1 MKKLFKGLICG
12 VLCGAMALSVSGCSN
27 SASLDPEKDTL
38 KLSVGAV
45 DQKFNPMFY
54 TAQNDGEVIAPT
66 QISLIT
72 TEPSGNNVK
81 LACGESQ
88 PTLALA
94 YQETYY
100 NENGVAIGSGTGDG
114 SVTGAS
120 STDGSTV
127 YEFVIKKGVKDSTG
141 TELNV
146 MDVLFNLY
154 VYLDPAYT
162 GSSTIY
168 STKIKGLQAYRQQ
181 DPDASE
187 ESSEDTSKYYGA
199 ALDRVNALISWSED
213 NTSPTEDQ
221 LTEAQKKDLAR
232 VKALYLEELTT
243 DWSSIETSWV
253 ESYKEYNFT
262 AAWQVFLYLEG
273 LVNRQT
279 RLASNGSTEY
289 VKGDNDKYLTTLDPD
304 WSTGDVSQQALI
316 DDMNAAVQ
324 AAGAVSDDE
333 ILAAQKNW
341 AINHMYDSNTA
352 PKQIAYVLNN
362 CATGNSAL
370 EYFVAEERTND
381 FESKKVDGQLVVPRI
396 SGITVYKSSKLV
408 NQYSQAEQTFTDG
421 EHDILRI
428 EIQGVDPKAKWNFGV
443 TVAPMHY
450 YSTTEYYN
458 KAMSDYNTGKVY
470 AGTATNFGVE
480 FNDINWMNDNLLA
493 SGKTSLPVGAGPYKC
508 STSGKTPATSGV
520 QFFDGSVAY
529 YERNEYFETLGSG
542 IDNAKIKY
550 MQYKVIRDDM
560 IISALQTG
568 EIYYGE
574 PLATATNL
582 AVFANAKNLKT
593 ITYQTGGYG
602 YVGINPKYVPDL
614 EVRQAIMMAMDT
626 TSITTYYGSN
636 LVNIINRPVSSTS
649 WASKVQWDGKDWDR
663 YYPLATDDT
672 ESTAEEKIRN
682 KVVSSGNWY
691 YDEKAGKL
699 KSTQTGEVLSYTFTI
714 AGESLD
720 HPAYKMF
727 VNAETLLEA
736 AGFEISVEQD
746 IRALKKLATGDLAV
760 WAAAWSSS
768 IDPDPYQIYSKNSN
782 TTSTKNWY
790 KDGIYNDAKGI
801 YSRERAI
808 AEELNKLIDAGR
820 ETLDQDERIEIY
832 DQCYDLIMQ
841 LAVEFPT
848 YQRNDLCVYDAT
860 ILDADTMTKNPT
872 YLLGPIDELWKL
884 NYKK

>member
-1 MKKLFKGLICG
+1 MKKLIKGLICAT
-12 VLCGAMALSVSGCSN
+12 LCGAMALAIPGCKGKSG
-27 SASLDPEKDTL
+27 LDPEKDTL
-38 KLSVGAV
+38 RLSIGAV

-66 QISLIT
+66 QIALIT
-72 TEPSGNNVK
+72 TEAVGNTVK
-81 LACGESQ
+81 LACGENQ
-88 PTLALA
+88 PTLALD

-100 NENGVAIGSGTGDG
+100 SADGAAIGSGTGDG
-114 SVTGAS
+114 SVKGAS
-120 STDGSTV
+120 STAEGSTV
-127 YEFVIKKGVKDSTG
+127 YEFVIKNGVKDSTG
-141 TELNV
+141 TDLNV

-181 DPDASE
+181 DPDAD
-187 ESSEDTSKYYGA
+187 ESSSDDLSKYYGLA
-199 ALDRVNALISWSED
+199 MDRINTLVRWSED
-213 NTSPTEDQ
+213 NTVPVESQ
-221 LTEAQKKDLAR
+221 LSENAQKDLTQ
-232 VKALYLEELTT
+232 VKKLYQEELNT

-262 AAWQVFLYLEG
+262 AAWQVFMYVEG
-273 LVNRQT
+273 LVNRQW
-279 RLASNGSTEY
+279 RLADNGSTEY
-289 VKGDNDKYLTTLDPD
+289 IKGENGKYLTTLDPD
-304 WSTGDVSQQALI
+304 WSTGDVDQQALI
-316 DDMNAAVQ
+316 DDMNK
-324 AAGAVSDDE
+324 AVSDAGATTDAA

-341 AINHMYDSNTA
+341 AIKHIYDSNTA
-352 PKQIAYVLNN
+352 PKQIAFVLTS
-362 CATGNSAL
+362 CATANTAL
-370 EYFVAEERTND
+370 EYFAAEERTKD
-381 FESKKVDGQLVVPRI
+381 FENKKVNGELAVKSI
-396 SGITVYKSSKLV
+396 EGITVYKSKKLV
-408 NQYSQAEQTFTDG
+408 NQYSHEEKTYTED
-421 EHDILRI
+421 HDILRI

-450 YSTTEYYN
+450 YSTQEYYN
-458 KAMSDYNTGKVY
+458 KAMNDYNTGKVY
-470 AGTATNFGVE
+470 DGTATNFGVE
-480 FNDINWMNDNLLA
+480 FNDINWMNNNLLA
-493 SGKTSLPVGAGPYKC
+493 DNKTSLPVGAGPYKC

-520 QFFDGSVAY
+520 NFFDGSIAY

-560 IISALQTG
+560 IISALTTG

-582 AVFANAKNLKT
+582 AEFANRANLKT

-602 YVGINPKYVPDL
+602 YVGINPKYVPDM

-626 TSITTYYGSN
+626 SSIRTYYGSN

-649 WASKVQWDGKDWDR
+649 WASKVQWGGEDWDR
-663 YYPLATDDT
+663 YYPLATDDA
-672 ESTAEEKIRN
+672 SSSAEEKIRQ
-682 KVVSSGNWY
+682 KVLESGNWY
-691 YDEKAGKL
+691 YDEASGKL
-699 KSTQTGEVLSYTFTI
+699 KSVEGDNPLKYTFTI

-720 HPAYKMF
+720 HPAYRMF
-727 VNAETLLEA
+727 VNAELLLES

-746 IRALKKLATGDLAV
+746 IRALKKLARGDLAV

-768 IDPDPYQIYSKNSN
+768 IDPDPYQIYSKNSK
-782 TTSTKNWY
+782 TTSTRNWN
-790 KDGIYNDAKGI
+790 KDGIYNDATGKFD
-801 YSRERAI
+801 REKAI
-808 AEELNKLIDAGR
+808 AEDLNTLINQGR
-820 ETLDQDERIEIY
+820 ETLDQNERIDKYE
-832 DQCYDLIMQ
+832 QCYELIMQ

-848 YQRNDLCVYDAT
+848 YQRNDLCVYDEN
-860 ILDADTMTKNPT
+860 ILDVNTMSKNPS